1 MGKQTLTK
9 AQVKTMLKSLGS
21 VNKSIGKVSTRS
33 KKLRVTLPDVSSI
46 FGKSFMQGM
55 DKLQKYVGKPGS
67 ESKVTKYKTMLMSKV
82 TKKISSLKD
91 KYAKLVA
98 KEKKEKDAAAK
109 KKAKDAAKKK
119 AAAAKK
125 KAKEVAK
132 AKAAKAKADKAKAA
146 KPKKSAAK
154 PKKSAAKPK
163 KSAAKPKKSATAKPR
178 KSKKNESVVPSA
190 FHYNLFGGNDML
202 RAFEDS
208 DDASSDYE
216 FE

>member
-98 KEKKEKDAAAK
+98 KEKKEKDADIIVFQAGTKYDGNNLVTNGGRVLGVSAIGDNLEEAL
-109 KKAKDAAKKK
+109 KKAYGAIEKISFEGMYYRKDIGQK
-119 AAAAKK
+119 
-125 KAKEVAK
+125 
-132 AKAAKAKADKAKAA
+132 
-146 KPKKSAAK
+146 
-154 PKKSAAKPK
+154 
-163 KSAAKPKKSATAKPR
+163 TLGM
-178 KSKKNESVVPSA
+178 KN
-190 FHYNLFGGNDML
+190 
-202 RAFEDS
+202 
-208 DDASSDYE
+208 
-216 FE
+216 

>member
-163 KSAAKPKKSATAKPR
+163 KSATAKPR

>member
-132 AKAAKAKADKAKAA
+132 AKAAKAKAAKA
-146 KPKKSAAK
+146 KKSAAK